1 MKMSEEASRKMLEEA
16 SRKMLTKKCWN
27 IYKMLK
33 KMFATFL
40 KNVGEKIL
48 KKLLIKN
55 KKSQSV
61 WDFWDLNMLYGLFLG
76 NVGFIVHLLIHLPEA
91 RCLDKSPL
99 PWKTTCG

>member
-1 MKMSEEASRKMLEEA
+1 MSEEASRKMLEEA

-48 KKLLIKN
+48 KKLLIKKV
-55 KKSQSV
+55 KKRSKRV
-61 WDFWDLNMLYGLFLG
+61 RFLG
-76 NVGFIVHLLIHLPEA
+76 LEYVKWVVFGQRGLL
-91 RCLDKSPL
+91 
-99 PWKTTCG
+99 